1 MINSQWKNLFVS
13 YVDSLPCVSF
23 LFRGEGGGGRSRN
36 DVLPTCKASLR
47 GIIKF
52 FSLVVVRDVS
62 ISLNDINFRVTGNFG
77 LGK

>member
-1 MINSQWKNLFVS
+1 MEEFVRQLCRFTS
-13 YVDSLPCVSF
+13 VCQFSF
-23 LFRGEGGGGRSRN
+23 SGGGGGGRSRN
-36 DVLPTCKASLR
+36 DVLQTCKASLR

>member
-23 LFRGEGGGGRSRN
+23 LFRGEGGGRSRN

>member
-1 MINSQWKNLFVS
+1 MSVF
-13 YVDSLPCVSF
+13 F
-23 LFRGEGGGGRSRN
+23 FGGRGGGGRSRN
-36 DVLPTCKASLR
+36 DVLQTCKASLR